1 MKVQKTLLAM
11 ILAASVGQAIAADSV
26 EVKVIGTI
34 LPAACKATLS
44 GGGVLDYGDIPADT
58 LNKDDITVLSVKTAA
73 FAITCDGATKVA
85 LRSTDTRAGTSVAVN
100 GINLLDTAITASTSL
115 NGLGAVGGVNTGA
128 YAMAID
134 SATLEHD
141 EGILLPEVQSVDNG
155 QTWTTEPIHTW
166 FGGEGSILH
175 SWGSPSPVAFTTMT
189 GDLMVQAVI
198 NKASELDL
206 SKPIVLDGLSNLE
219 LVYL

>member
-26 EVKVIGTI
+26 DIKVIGTI
-34 LPAACKATLS
+34 LPAACEASLS
-44 GGGVLDYGDIPADT
+44 SGGVLDYGDIPAKT
-58 LNKDDITVLSVKTAA
+58 LKKDDITVLSVKTAA
-73 FAITCDGATKVA
+73 FAITCDSETKVA
-85 LRSTDTRAGTSVAVN
+85 LRSLDARAGTSVAVN
-100 GINLLDTAITASTSL
+100 GINLLDTPITASTAL

-134 SATLEHD
+134 SLTLDHD
-141 EGILLPEVQSVDNG
+141 GGIQLAEIQSMDNG
-155 QTWTTEPIHTW
+155 QSWSLEPGHTW
-166 FGGEGSILH
+166 FGGEGTILH
-175 SWGSPSPVAFTTMT
+175 RWGNPSPVAFTTMT
-189 GDLMVQAVI
+189 GELMVQAVI

-206 SKPIVLDGLSNLE
+206 SKPIALDGLSTLE